1 MDDPDGE
8 LYLAFIT
15 SDKNVWS
22 TSGRYA
28 HSSGSRSTT
37 WSSFLAGDL
46 IKLVRRTMGQNV
58 LEEMLECLKQ
68 QNIK

>member
-8 LYLAFIT
+8 LYVAFIA
-15 SDKNVWS
+15 SDKKVWFA
-22 TSGRYA
+22 SGRYV
-28 HSSGSRSTT
+28 HSSGSSSTT
-37 WSSFLAGDL
+37 WSSFLAEDL

-58 LEEMLECLKQ
+58 LEEILECLKQ